1 MNISYISVAYISGWK
16 LCYGVKPSACYFYV
30 GPKVLVD
37 FRICVG
43 VPRALGRIRYA
54 NFINFF
60 RMRALWAGG
69 RGGVV
74 GLDGGL
80 GCRFSY
86 AGFNDFPWLQP
97 RAG

>member
-1 MNISYISVAYISGWK
+1 
-16 LCYGVKPSACYFYV
+16 
-30 GPKVLVD
+30 
-37 FRICVG
+37 
-43 VPRALGRIRYA
+43 
-54 NFINFF
+54 
-60 RMRALWAGG
+60 MRALWAGG